1 MFGISLAIT
10 IQPADIASNSTLGF
24 PSKIDE
30 HFLID
35 TFVTEFD
42 QNYKVIRNIRSDKI
56 DIKNNQWTI
65 FDPQIFNKNVLEKK
79 NSLTIYS
86 NFNYERINSLF
97 SNLASL
103 SFLQLLELK
112 NNYDLLNYSTVDIK
126 IQIQKIISYPVYLII
141 MTLFSSILMLNSKRF
156 KNNYFKISIGLFACV
171 IIYYL
176 NNLFNV
182 MGATEKINYVF
193 SVWLPLVILMF
204 LLTSL
209 MFKINEK

>member
-1 MFGISLAIT
+1 MQLKYYTIISLFIISIFYNT
-10 IQPADIASNSTLGF
+10 SSTLKNFYLELKSDYTKDGKYLAVINKNGLWIRDKIENKILIINA
-24 PSKIDE
+24 SKIDE
-30 HFLID
+30 NFLID

-79 NSLTIYS
+79 DSLTIYS

-141 MTLFSSILMLNSKRF
+141 MTLFSSILMLNSKKF
-156 KNNYFKISIGLFACV
+156 KNNYVKISIGLFTCV
-171 IIYYL
+171 
-176 NNLFNV
+176 
-182 MGATEKINYVF
+182 
-193 SVWLPLVILMF
+193 
-204 LLTSL
+204 
-209 MFKINEK
+209 